1 MAPEL
6 IFPVRQSFG
15 AGGRSR
21 KDDVVFLEHNR
32 RSFPMESLTVARETG
47 ELLETITGLASAGQ
61 RLFVGPADLRRT
73 NYNDTFL
80 YHLLPQLKPATYFLE
95 MNPLSANR
103 PGSRLSAD
111 LLSADWLILDHR
123 LDEWNEPNESSR
135 FGPDAPNQVVQSNF
149 ELHSQRGTYDIYR
162 KKDPGSR

>member
-1 MAPEL
+1 MDS
-6 IFPVRQSFG
+6 IS
-15 AGGRSR
+15 
-21 KDDVVFLEHNR
+21 
-32 RSFPMESLTVARETG
+32 VARDTG
-47 ELLETITGLASAGQ
+47 ALLDKITSLASSGQ

-80 YHLLPQLKPATYFLE
+80 YYLLPQMTPATYFLE

-111 LLSADWLILDHR
+111 VLSADWLILDHR
-123 LDEWNEPNESSR
+123 LDDWNEPNESSY

-149 ELHSQRGTYDIYR
+149 ELRARRGSYDIYR
-162 KKDPGSR
+162 RK

>member
-1 MAPEL
+1 M
-6 IFPVRQSFG
+6 
-15 AGGRSR
+15 
-21 KDDVVFLEHNR
+21 D
-32 RSFPMESLTVARETG
+32 SLSVARETG
-47 ELLETITGLASAGQ
+47 DLLDTVTGLASAGQ

-80 YHLLPQLKPATYFLE
+80 YHLLPQLTPATYFLE

-123 LDEWNEPNESSR
+123 LDDWSEPNESSR
-135 FGPDAPNQVVQSNF
+135 FGSDAPNQIVQSTF
-149 ELHSQRGTYDIYR
+149 ELRVRRGPYDIYR
-162 KKDPGSR
+162 EKDPGSR

>member
-1 MAPEL
+1 MT
-6 IFPVRQSFG
+6 S
-15 AGGRSR
+15 
-21 KDDVVFLEHNR
+21 
-32 RSFPMESLTVARETG
+32 
-47 ELLETITGLASAGQ
+47 LASPGQ

-73 NYNDTFL
+73 NYNATFL
-80 YHLLPQLKPATYFLE
+80 YHLLPQLIPATYFLE

-111 LLSADWLILDHR
+111 VLSADWLILDHR

-149 ELHSQRGTYDIYR
+149 ELHARQGSYDIYR
-162 KKDPGSR
+162 KK